1 MANLKRAWG
10 TQFAS
15 FDEVA
20 RHQRPNSAVARASTI
35 PSASRGLMTSN
46 GFSPRDASISSR
58 GLPAPSRSLPRG
70 LCLWQ
75 HGAWRMTSPGNA
87 VVAADVFF
95 VVQLKLGGKMELDL
109 QSPAALREMQLGTV
123 MSPSSSV
130 HTLELEKDRVYFL
143 QTKRDK

>member
-1 MANLKRAWG
+1 
-10 TQFAS
+10 
-15 FDEVA
+15 
-20 RHQRPNSAVARASTI
+20 
-35 PSASRGLMTSN
+35 
-46 GFSPRDASISSR
+46 
-58 GLPAPSRSLPRG
+58 
-70 LCLWQ
+70 
-75 HGAWRMTSPGNA
+75 MTSPGNA